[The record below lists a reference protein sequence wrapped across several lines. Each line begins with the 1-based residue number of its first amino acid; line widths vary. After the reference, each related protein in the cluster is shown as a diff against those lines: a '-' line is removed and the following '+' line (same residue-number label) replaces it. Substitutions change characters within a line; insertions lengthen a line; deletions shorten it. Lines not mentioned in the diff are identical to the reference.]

1 MKVHFDTDANTS
13 SGGNIEQGPRT
24 ECPLVN
30 AEPVTKLEITE
41 NYRD

>member
-13 SGGNIEQGPRT
+13 SGGNTEQGPRT